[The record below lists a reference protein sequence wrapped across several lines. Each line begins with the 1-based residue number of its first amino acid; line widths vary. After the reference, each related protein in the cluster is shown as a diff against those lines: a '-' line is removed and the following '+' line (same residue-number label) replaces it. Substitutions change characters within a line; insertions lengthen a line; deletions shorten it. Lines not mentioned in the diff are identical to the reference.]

1 MGATIATSKPPNRL
15 SCFAV
20 TAPGLEPLANEE
32 LRVMGIRGSVQP
44 GGVAWTGDLESLAR
58 ANLWLRTASRVI
70 VRVAEFRA
78 RTFFELE
85 RHARKIAWERFL
97 SAGVPVAL
105 RVTCRKS
112 RLYHSDAVAQRIAES
127 IDRTLG
133 GAVPTST
140 VPHRDDDE
148 SDAEVHEEGRE
159 QLFVVR
165 MLHDVCTVSADS
177 SGVGLHRRGYRQE
190 LAKAPLRET
199 LAAAVLLG
207 SGWRGDTPLTDPMCG
222 SGTIVIEGAL
232 IARRIAPGAR
242 RRFSFLDWPEADA
255 TLWSRL
261 VAQARE
267 QQLERSPVRITGSDR
282 DQGGI
287 AAASAN
293 AARAGVEGDIELA
306 TRAISALETA
316 PPPGVVATN
325 PPYGVRIGEADR
337 LRNLYAQLGNVLR
350 RSRAG
355 WTLAMLSAQPR
366 LDAQLG
372 FPLEERLHTRNGGI
386 AVRLMVGKVLSS

>member
-1 MGATIATSKPPNRL
+1 
-15 SCFAV
+15 
-20 TAPGLEPLANEE
+20 
-32 LRVMGIRGSVQP
+32 MGIRGSVQP

-58 ANLWLRTASRVI
+58 ANLWLRTASRVL

-85 RHARKIAWERFL
+85 RHARKVPWERFV
-97 SAGVPVAL
+97 SAGVPVGL

-112 RLYHSDAVAQRIAES
+112 RLYHSDAVAQRIAEA
-127 IDRTLG
+127 IDRALG
-133 GAVPTST
+133 GAAPTPT
-140 VPHRDDDE
+140 VQNRGDDE
-148 SDAEVHEEGRE
+148 SEVEVHEGGRE

-165 MLHDVCTVSADS
+165 VLHDVCTVSADS
-177 SGVGLHRRGYRQE
+177 SGAGLHRRGYRLE

-207 SGWRGDTPLTDPMCG
+207 SGWRGETPLTDPMCG

-242 RRFSFLDWPEADA
+242 RRFSFLDWSEADA
-255 TLWSRL
+255 AVWSRL

-267 QQLERSPVRITGSDR
+267 QQIERSPVRITGSDR

-287 AAASAN
+287 AAANAN

-306 TRAISALETA
+306 TRAISALEPV

-386 AVRLMVGKVLSS
+386 AVRLVVGEVVSS